1 MLNDTN
7 KKTNLSKFK
16 LGSNEFQLGRIEYR
30 IPSTVRLSRQ
40 ASQSISSI
48 DSNEQDSSMPISG
61 KKNSESS
68 AYPVFHIRQQ
78 DESTPAHHYP
88 HHGHTTRIGHET
100 SNVQNMSSSS
110 TSTPPIHSRK
120 HSINEEELSIP
131 EAIPEE
137 MSIDS
142 APGSEIQQQDQI
154 SGDFDTKNIEFFI
167 KQDEHSD

>member
-1 MLNDTN
+1 MINDTN

-48 DSNEQDSSMPISG
+48 DSNEQDSTMVFNG
-61 KKNSESS
+61 KKNSEGS
-68 AYPVFHIRQQ
+68 AFPVFHIRQQ
-78 DESTPAHHYP
+78 DESTPAHHYH
-88 HHGHTTRIGHET
+88 HHGATGHSTKTSHET
-100 SNVQNMSSSS
+100 SS
-110 TSTPPIHSRK
+110 TSTPPIRSRK

-137 MSIDS
+137 VSIDS
-142 APGSEIQQQDQI
+142 GPGSEIQLHDQI
-154 SGDFDTKNIEFFI
+154 SGDFDTENIQFFI